1 VRDFLEGELPNGVDD
16 NRNGLIDESGLTFVI
31 ESGVVRVLLTLERE
45 GRGGESLTYTR
56 ESVVHCRNS

>member
-1 VRDFLEGELPNGVDD
+1 
-16 NRNGLIDESGLTFVI
+16 VI